1 MPEMNSPLD
10 LLGSSPKGVILL
22 AGATAVGK
30 SAVAIELARQLNGEI
45 ISVDSMQVYRG
56 LDLGTAKPASAERA
70 QVPHH
75 LIDVAD
81 LSQEFNAAA
90 FANQARAVFADIV
103 GRNAL
108 PILCGGT
115 GFYFEAFLGGLGSAP
130 SGDPALRAQLDLIS
144 LEDLLKDLENS
155 DPVCFRQIDRQ
166 NRRRVSRAVEV
177 IRISGRPYSSFQSRI
192 DHAELKSRIFM
203 CGLRRTPGDLR
214 HRIESRVDQ
223 MFAAGLIQEVE
234 ALKSQGLEQNQV
246 ASQAIGYR
254 QLLDPATRSL
264 PADQLRELVKMRTWQ
279 FARRQMTWFKRKL
292 PLLWLAVGAE
302 DTAQTTAK
310 RMASAYQEWLEKRAP

>member
-1 MPEMNSPLD
+1 M
-10 LLGSSPKGVILL
+10 KGAILL

-30 SAVAIELARQLNGEI
+30 SAVAIELARKLNGEI

-56 LDLGTAKPASAERA
+56 LDLGTAKPAFAERA

-90 FANQARAVFADIV
+90 FATQAREVFAGMV
-103 GRNAL
+103 ERNAL

-130 SGDPALRAQLDLIS
+130 SGDPALRVQLDLIS
-144 LEDLLKDLENS
+144 LDDLLKELERA
-155 DPVCFRQIDRQ
+155 DPVCFSQIDRQ

-177 IRISGRPYSSFQSRI
+177 IRLSGRPYSSFQSRI
-192 DHAELKSRIFM
+192 DHAELKSRFFM
-203 CGLRRTPGDLR
+203 CGLRRTSGDLR

-223 MFAAGLIQEVE
+223 MFADGLIQEVE
-234 ALKSQGLEQNQV
+234 RLKNQGLEQNQV
-246 ASQAIGYR
+246 ARQAIGYR
-254 QLLDPATRSL
+254 QLLDPATCSL

-292 PLLWLAVGAE
+292 PLHWLSVQSAE
-302 DTAQTTAK
+302 SPNVTAA
-310 RMASAYQEWLEKRAP
+310 RMADDYRKWVSERA